1 MAIFRTKNSQE
12 LADGYFVDVNPS
24 SYNTIYSVGNRTD
37 IIKCSFNNISK
48 GDITE
53 LINGSNSNTLEFKNA
68 SNGIIKFEFNEKICL
83 TGFTWYQSNNTSHGT
98 WQVEALQG
106 ENLWI
111 KISDTFTLGGNNTS
125 IYTFENKNFY
135 NQYRLFQINGSSST
149 SPWIQEIEF
158 NCSTYK
164 LHEGEFSRDYR
175 NDFGFLIKKRSLS
188 ELYLNIAPN
197 LLMICPNNCTNNT
210 SNLNFEIICSGIASN
225 DEAHAAWHAFDDN
238 RSTTWAAEKTDSG
251 WVGWGT
257 TQNQRINV
265 KAYQLKG
272 RDDYSQCPTSW
283 NLEGSNNAK
292 TWDIIDTKTNMGT
305 YILSQPRL
313 FLLPTNNKF
322 YKFHRINV
330 LSAQNHCSLTLV
342 QAWHNADCQIDLPL
356 INDTTNV
363 ITGENY
369 PANNITFSM
378 LDGQRCAIFNGTNSY
393 INLGRNVPF
402 NQYQMTIEC
411 LVYINEFNNNSRIFS
426 KTESG
431 AFSIELKDNESSAL
445 FYVNNSYIYV
455 NFDTNELPIKK
466 WFHIISTYTGTKC
479 ALYINNKL
487 IQSVNAAGE
496 IANNNAYLLLGA
508 EPTNTGIDNSTK
520 FFNGGIK
527 NFKIFTYGFNESDV
541 EKAYNKVAEIC
552 K

>member
-12 LADGYFVDVNPS
+12 LADGHFVDVNPS
-24 SYNTIYSVGNRTD
+24 SYNTIYSVGNRTN
-37 IIKCSFNNISK
+37 IIKCSFNNISR
-48 GDITE
+48 GNITE

-98 WQVEALQG
+98 WQVEALQN

-135 NQYRLFQINGSSST
+135 NQYRLFQVSGSSST
-149 SPWIQEIEF
+149 GPWIQEIEF

-164 LHEGEFSRDYR
+164 LHEGELSRDYR
-175 NDFGFLIKKRSLS
+175 NDFGFLIKKRSLH
-188 ELYLNIAPN
+188 ELYLNIS
-197 LLMICPNNCTNNT
+197 LLTICPNNCTSNT
-210 SNLNFEIICSGIASN
+210 SNLNFEIIYSGIASN
-225 DEAHAAWHAFDDN
+225 DETHAAWHAFDND
-238 RSTTWAAEKTDSG
+238 RSTTWAAEKADSG
-251 WVGWGT
+251 WIGWGT
-257 TQNQRINV
+257 SQNQRINV

-292 TWDIIDTKTNMGT
+292 TWDIIDTKTDMGT

-342 QAWHNADCQIDLPL
+342 QAWYNADCQINLPL

-369 PANNITFSM
+369 PANNIIFSK
-378 LDGQRCAIFNGTNSY
+378 LDGQNCAIFNGTNSY

-426 KTESG
+426 KTQSG
-431 AFSIELKDNESSAL
+431 AFSIELKDNTSSAL
-445 FYVNNSYIYV
+445 FYVNNKYIYV

-479 ALYINNKL
+479 AVYINNKL

-508 EPTNTGIDNSTK
+508 EPNKTGIDNSAK

-541 EKAYNKVAEIC
+541 KKAYNKVAEIC

>member
-12 LADGYFVDVNPS
+12 LADGHFVDVNPS
-24 SYNTIYSVGNRTD
+24 SYNTIYSVGNRTN
-37 IIKCSFNNISK
+37 IIKCSFNNISR
-48 GDITE
+48 GNITE

-135 NQYRLFQINGSSST
+135 NQYRLFQVSGSSST

-164 LHEGEFSRDYR
+164 LHEGELSRDYR
-175 NDFGFLIKKRSLS
+175 NDFGFLTKKRSLH
-188 ELYLNIAPN
+188 ELYLNIS
-197 LLMICPNNCTNNT
+197 LLTICPNNCTSNT
-210 SNLNFEIICSGIASN
+210 SNTNFEIIYSGIASN
-225 DEAHAAWHAFDDN
+225 DETHAAWHAFDNN
-238 RSTTWAAEKTDSG
+238 RSTTWAAEKADSG
-251 WVGWGT
+251 WIGWGT
-257 TQNQRINV
+257 SQNQRINV

-313 FLLPTNNKF
+313 FLIPNNNKF

-342 QAWHNADCQIDLPL
+342 QAWYNADCQIDLPL

-378 LDGQRCAIFNGTNSY
+378 LDGQSCAIFNGTNSY

-431 AFSIELKDNESSAL
+431 AFSIELKNNTSSAL
-445 FYVNNSYIYV
+445 FYVNNKYIYV

-479 ALYINNKL
+479 AVYINNKL

-508 EPTNTGIDNSTK
+508 EPTKTGIDNSAK

-541 EKAYNKVAEIC
+541 KKAYNKVAEIC